1 MARVFIGVGHGGDD
15 SGAVS
20 GNWRE
25 SVINLNMALAMKSEL
40 ERHGV
45 TVGISRV
52 TEENDTLTQE
62 IAEANAF
69 IPDLA
74 VEVHNNSGG
83 GDGFEVYYQTNSYTV
98 MSKTLAQN
106 IENEVI
112 AIGQNSRGLKT
123 RLGGG
128 GLDYFGWLRLVRAP
142 SVLCEGAFLD
152 TSDVEI
158 INTFEKQQRF
168 GVAYAKG
175 TLKTLGIEWQPAYDP
190 TLPSAWAKA
199 AWDEATALGITDGL
213 RPRDAATREQVIVML
228 KRAGVF

>member
-15 SGAVS
+15 TGAVAN
-20 GNWRE
+20 GFRE
-25 SVINLNMALAMKSEL
+25 SIINLNMALAMKTEL

-45 TVGISRV
+45 VVGISR
-52 TEENDTLTQE
+52 TTDENDRLRDE

-69 IPDLA
+69 GPDLA

-83 GDGFEVYYQTNSYTV
+83 GDGFEVYYQTNSFTV
-98 MSKTLAQN
+98 MSKRLAQN
-106 IENEVI
+106 IETEVK

-123 RLGGG
+123 RIGSS
-128 GLDYFGWLRLVRAP
+128 GLDYFGWLREVKAP
-142 SVLCEGAFLD
+142 AVLCEGAFLD
-152 TSDVEI
+152 SSDVEI

-175 TLKTLGIEWQPAYDP
+175 TLATLGIAWKPLYDP
-190 TLPSAWAKA
+190 NEPSAWAKA
-199 AWDEATALGITDGL
+199 AWEQATALGITDGL
-213 RPRDAATREQVIVML
+213 RPHDYATREQVIVML